1 MKAQKIIIKTIEKI
15 THDTL
20 RIVTEK
26 PENYFFE
33 PGQATEVSI
42 DKEGWREEGRPF
54 TFTSLPEDNYLEFTI
69 KTYPE
74 KDGTTDKLLD
84 LKAGDKLIVKD
95 IFGAITFQGKGTF
108 IAGGAGIT
116 PFIAIFRKLHKEN
129 KLDGNK
135 LFFSNKTSDDI
146 ILKEELEDYLGSNFI
161 NILSKEKTGDYFYGR
176 IDEAFLKEHVNNLK
190 QKFYLCGPWDMVD
203 ELQENLKKM
212 GVDENN
218 IVREE

>member
-1 MKAQKIIIKTIEKI
+1 MEAKKIIIKSIEKV

-26 PENYFFE
+26 PENFFFE

-42 DKEGWREEGRPF
+42 DKEGWRDEGRPF

-84 LKAGDKLIVKD
+84 LKAGDKLFVKD
-95 IFGAITFQGKGTF
+95 IFGAITFQGTGTF

-116 PFIAIFRKLHKEN
+116 PFISIFRKLHKEN
-129 KLDGNK
+129 KLSGNK

-146 ILKEELEDYLGSNFI
+146 ILKEELKDYLGSNFI
-161 NILSKEKTGDYFYGR
+161 NILSKEKTDDYFYGR
-176 IDEAFLKEHVNNLK
+176 IDKAFLKEHVNNLK

-203 ELQENLKKM
+203 ELQETLQNM
-212 GVDENN
+212 GVDKNN